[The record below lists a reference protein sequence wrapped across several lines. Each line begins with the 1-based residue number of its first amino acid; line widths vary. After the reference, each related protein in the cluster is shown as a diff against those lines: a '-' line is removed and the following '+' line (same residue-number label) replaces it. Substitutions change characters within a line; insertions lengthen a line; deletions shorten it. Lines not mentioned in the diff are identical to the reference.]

1 MLARLLQYYCTKSND
16 DYDMYLNVSS
26 AAWFNGKQDTQCTLS
41 TVAGYVHC
49 AQYSHTQAVHLLEE
63 YLLLLD
69 AGNPELSNKWSSF
82 SIEAL

>member
-16 DYDMYLNVSS
+16 DYDMYLNVS
-26 AAWFNGKQDTQCTLS
+26 AAEFNGKQDPQCTLL
-41 TVAGYVHC
+41 TVAGCVHC
-49 AQYSHTQAVHLLEE
+49 NQYSVRLLEE

-69 AGNPELSNKWSSF
+69 AGNPDKWSSF